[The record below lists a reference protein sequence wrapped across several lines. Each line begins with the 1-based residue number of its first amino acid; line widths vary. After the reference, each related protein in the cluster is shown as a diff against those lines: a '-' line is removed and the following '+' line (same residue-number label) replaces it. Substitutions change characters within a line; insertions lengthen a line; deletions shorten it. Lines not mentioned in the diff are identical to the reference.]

1 MEILLDY
8 FGPLPLIR
16 DVRTA
21 FSAGV
26 LGEGIFGDRVDVAQL
41 AEESSQPGC
50 GHAPQPHHAH
60 GDHVLRRKN

>member
-26 LGEGIFGDRVDVAQL
+26 LGEGVLGEGVDVAQL
-41 AEESSQPGC
+41 AKESGQRGC
-50 GHAPQPHHAH
+50 GNAPQPHHGH
-60 GDHVLRRKN
+60 DGHVLRR

>member
-1 MEILLDY
+1 MEILLYY

-16 DVRTA
+16 DVRDA

-26 LGEGIFGDRVDVAQL
+26 LGEGIFGEGVNVAQL
-41 AEESSQPGC
+41 AEESGHRGC

-60 GDHVLRRKN
+60 GDHVLRR